1 VSLRESEAAVRQSYD
16 RVPYPSALQHHT
28 HPDLLATLA
37 LLHGLEPARPDRCRL
52 LELGCADGG
61 NLIPMA
67 IELPESRFTGI
78 DLSPRQIES
87 GRSQLAAWG
96 LTNVDLRAMS
106 IMDVGDDLGVFDS
119 IICHGVFSWVAPEVQ
134 ERILDVCRRHLAPQ
148 GVAYISYNT
157 YPGWH
162 LRRMVRDMVLFHTE
176 GVADP
181 EQQAARAFDLV
192 RFLAGTTGEATDAH
206 ALFLR
211 SAHEHFEEY
220 ADRPHYLMHE
230 YLERTN
236 APLYFRDFAARAAEH
251 GLQYICEAEPH
262 EAEVDNLP
270 AAIAEKLRGYTS
282 DPIGL
287 QQYLD
292 FVVNR
297 AFRRTLLTHAG
308 IPLDRTMRVERMRRL
323 SASSAAKP
331 VGKDVDTR
339 PGVPAAFTN
348 AQGKTFTST
357 HPVAKR
363 VLEHLAAI
371 WPRAASFE
379 EAAAAGGDAETTADL
394 LYALFWSGVSELH
407 LVPPACTEVV
417 SARPRASLLARR
429 QAAAG
434 LLVTNQR
441 RRVLKLDDPFARF
454 ILLHLDGT
462 NDRPRLVRLLDH
474 EVAAGRLDVRVNDQP
489 VRDPSRIPSVLQA
502 ILDHHLKKMAE
513 YALLVG

>member
-1 VSLRESEAAVRQSYD
+1 MSLRDAEAAVRESYEQ
-16 RVPYPSALQHHT
+16 VPYPSALQYHT
-28 HPDLLATLA
+28 HPDHLATLA
-37 LLHGLEPARPDRCRL
+37 LLYGIEAPPPERCRL

-61 NLIPMA
+61 NIIPMA
-67 IELPESRFTGI
+67 IELPEGRFTGI

-87 GRSQLAAWG
+87 GQAQVAAWG
-96 LTNVDLRAMS
+96 LSNVDLRAMS
-106 IMDVGDDLGVFDS
+106 IMDVGDDFGTFDY
-119 IICHGVFSWVAPEVQ
+119 IVCHGVFSWVTPEVQ
-134 ERILDVCRRHLAPQ
+134 ERILEVCRRNLAPR

-181 EQQAARAFDLV
+181 EEQAERAFDLV
-192 RFLAGTTGEATDAH
+192 RFLAGTTGDATDAH

-230 YLERTN
+230 YLEQTN
-236 APLYFRDFAARAAEH
+236 APLYFRDFAARAAGH
-251 GLQYICEAEPH
+251 GLRYVCEAEPH
-262 EAEVDNLP
+262 AAEVDNLP
-270 AAIAEKLRGYTS
+270 AAVAEKLRGFTS
-282 DPIGL
+282 DPIEL
-287 QQYLD
+287 EQYLD

-297 AFRRTLLTHAG
+297 AFRRTLLTHADV
-308 IPLDRTMRVERMRRL
+308 PLDRTMHVERMRRL

-331 VGKDVDTR
+331 VSADVDTR

-348 AQGKTFTST
+348 GEGKTFTST

-363 VLEHLAAI
+363 VLAHLAAI

-379 EAAAAGGDAETTADL
+379 EAAAAGGDIETTADL
-394 LYALFWSGVSELH
+394 LYSLFWSGVSELH
-407 LVPPACTEVV
+407 LMPPACTEVV

-462 NDRPRLVRLLDH
+462 HDRAALVRLLDH
-474 EVAAGRLDVRVNDQP
+474 EVAVGRLDVRVNDQP